1 MFIFGTMAS
10 FFPSSFMTDVRALSD
25 YGLMEDPYNSKY
37 LQYNKENIDCT
48 NFNLNANGLNVDGIP
63 ESLSGLLADAAQA
76 GEAEIGNWEKRFGL
90 DKEFLFKCLNNNDN
104 EQSISLTQT
113 PPSPP
118 PIPPLLINKDW
129 FVCNNEDTDCTIDI
143 PGQQISFQGPN
154 SGMYTECTSE
164 QDCPFA
170 NDAGFIIEITGN
182 SPTPNTI
189 PAQINTMQEVE
200 IGAGPFEVSEE
211 VFSNEVVPDAIFDVE
226 DVPVGQDIAFTS
238 LVLIIAFDENGQRVF
253 TANIGSSSVSIIDLA
268 NANTVTNVPLAPS
281 GGNGPIAIT
290 FDETGQ
296 RVFTANV
303 NSDSVS
309 IIDLANANTVT
320 NVPLAPSGGD
330 GPVAITFDE
339 TGQRVFTANQ
349 ISDSVSIIDL
359 ANANTVTNVPLA
371 PSGGDAPRG
380 IVFDEAGQRVFTAN
394 VNSDSVSIIELNNAN
409 NVIDVDLS
417 LSGGDGPVAITFDEA
432 GQRVF
437 TANANSDSVSII
449 DLLSATVSK
458 ICQDSGFD
466 TGDIR
471 TFVSNGQ
478 TIQQITCVNFVGEC
492 SGEIEDGETRECT
505 VQDYVVAVNDVS
517 NGGIGILAN
526 IYNKPEQ
533 QQQLITNDISTTKD
547 TTTIKS
553 IIQQKLQQ
561 KQIEQ
566 QNIQTNNIIQ
576 PKDITTK
583 DTAIKNIIEQKEEQ
597 NLAEEQK
604 IQKSIVMSPPSLP

>member
-1 MFIFGTMAS
+1 M
-10 FFPSSFMTDVRALSD
+10 
-25 YGLMEDPYNSKY
+25 
-37 LQYNKENIDCT
+37 
-48 NFNLNANGLNVDGIP
+48 
-63 ESLSGLLADAAQA
+63 
-76 GEAEIGNWEKRFGL
+76 
-90 DKEFLFKCLNNNDN
+90 
-104 EQSISLTQT
+104 
-113 PPSPP
+113 
-118 PIPPLLINKDW
+118 
-129 FVCNNEDTDCTIDI
+129 
-143 PGQQISFQGPN
+143 
-154 SGMYTECTSE
+154 
-164 QDCPFA
+164 
-170 NDAGFIIEITGN
+170 
-182 SPTPNTI
+182 
-189 PAQINTMQEVE
+189 
-200 IGAGPFEVSEE
+200 
-211 VFSNEVVPDAIFDVE
+211 
-226 DVPVGQDIAFTS
+226 
-238 LVLIIAFDENGQRVF
+238 
-253 TANIGSSSVSIIDLA
+253 
-268 NANTVTNVPLAPS
+268 
-281 GGNGPIAIT
+281 
-290 FDETGQ
+290 
-296 RVFTANV
+296 
-303 NSDSVS
+303 
-309 IIDLANANTVT
+309 
-320 NVPLAPSGGD
+320 
-330 GPVAITFDE
+330 
-339 TGQRVFTANQ
+339 
-349 ISDSVSIIDL
+349 
-359 ANANTVTNVPLA
+359 
-371 PSGGDAPRG
+371 
-380 IVFDEAGQRVFTAN
+380 FTAN

-583 DTAIKNIIEQKEEQ
+583 DTAIKNIIEQKEDQ
-597 NLAEEQK
+597 KLAEEQK

>member
-281 GGNGPIAIT
+281 GGNGPRAIAFDETGQRVFTVNQFSSSVSIIDLANANT
-290 FDETGQ
+290 VTNVPVGFAPLAIAFDETGQ
-296 RVFTANV
+296 RVFTANIG
-303 NSDSVS
+303 SSSVS

-320 NVPLAPSGGD
+320 NVPLAPSGGN
-330 GPVAITFDE
+330 GPIAITFDE
-339 TGQRVFTANQ
+339 T
-349 ISDSVSIIDL
+349 
-359 ANANTVTNVPLA
+359 
-371 PSGGDAPRG
+371 
-380 IVFDEAGQRVFTAN
+380 GQRVFTAN